1 MPGLMLG
8 RRAFLAGAPLVLAG
22 CAGKGVWAPDDAV
35 ARARFVAP
43 GPPLVT
49 LYTCLNNDTRNGAH
63 TGLLINA
70 DQRVLFDPAGS
81 FTSPGLVERN
91 DLYYGVTDALEAEY
105 TAFQASGGYHL
116 IKLTCLL
123 APEEAALAFAAARA
137 EGPVA
142 RTQCTRAAAHVLK
155 AVPRFATLRASLF
168 PDNLMRQF
176 AAVPGVAA
184 EFVYLDDDPWREAA
198 EADYAREVLARMP
211 APPAA
216 GDEAGAA

>member
-1 MPGLMLG
+1 MID
-8 RRAFLAGAPLVLAG
+8 RRAFVIGAPLVLAG
-22 CAGKGVWAPDDAV
+22 CTGKAVWAPEVAV

-105 TAFQASGGYHL
+105 TGFQASGGYHL
-116 IKLTCLL
+116 VKLTVDL
-123 APEEAALAFAAARA
+123 APQEAALAFAAAQV

-155 AVPRFATLRASLF
+155 AVPRFAHLRSSLF

-176 AAVPGVAA
+176 AALPGVTARL
-184 EFVYLDDDPWREAA
+184 VYLDDDQWRAGAEEA
-198 EADYAREVLARMP
+198 YARDVLARM
-211 APPAA
+211 ASPPAA
-216 GDEAGAA
+216 PAA